1 MAVIT
6 RPLPLSERLAY
17 RWERVSKP
25 LYYLILI
32 AWAIIALAPLYFT
45 LVFSLKPVANV
56 YDPPIWFPSPFTLEN
71 YKTVIRSFELFPRW
85 LLNSLIVSLTVTV
98 LRVFFCAMGGYAFAR
113 MEFPL
118 KGLLFGAMLVSMMIP
133 GQVTLIPNFLVV
145 GPGIIRGGIKLNTL
159 PLIGALFENT
169 KAAIPTGFGLLDN
182 LGGVILPGVVTAFG
196 IFMMTQYYKS
206 IPRELEEAA
215 MIDGLGRWGIF
226 LRIVLPISQTQLL
239 TLALLTFQGEWNAF
253 MWPLVVLRT
262 PEKFT
267 LPLGLQWFK
276 GEYYTLYS
284 IVLAGSLFNT
294 LPILILFFLF
304 QRYFVQGIAT
314 TGLKEF

>member
-1 MAVIT
+1 MAVMART
-6 RPLPLSERLAY
+6 LTVNERLTNL
-17 RWERVSKP
+17 WERVSRP
-25 LYYLILI
+25 VYYLILI
-32 AWAIIALAPLYFT
+32 IWAVLALAPLYFT
-45 LVFSLKPVANV
+45 LVFSLKPVTNA
-56 YDPPIWFPSPFTLEN
+56 YDPPLWFPSPFTLEN
-71 YKTVIRSFELFPRW
+71 YRTVIRSFDLFPRW
-85 LLNSLIVSLTVTV
+85 LLNSLIVSFVVTL
-98 LRVFFCAMGGYAFAR
+98 LRVLFCAMGGYAFAR
-113 MEFPL
+113 MNFPL
-118 KGLLFGAMLVSMMIP
+118 KGFLFSAMLVSMMIP

-145 GPGIIRGGIKLNTL
+145 GPGIVRGGIKLNSL
-159 PLIGALFENT
+159 PLIGSLFENT
-169 KAAIPTGFGLLDN
+169 KTAIPTGFGLLDN
-182 LGGVILPGVVTAFG
+182 LAGVILPGVVTAFG

-226 LRIVLPISQTQLL
+226 FRIVLPVSQTQLL